1 MAEFFENSTPRQM
14 LEKAKREYQKLGE
27 SLDSDNI
34 FNFFVTA
41 YHVVDHIKKL
51 ATIPKE
57 DMNKLYSNP
66 DFKKC
71 KYICN
76 KSKHRVLSK
85 GDDEFITYR
94 RPGAVYGEAVFG
106 ESVYGGERA
115 YFIIDKNE
123 QININ
128 VLELGQEIIDLWETF
143 FKEHNI

>member
-14 LEKAKREYQKLGE
+14 LEKAKREYQKLTE

-41 YHVVDHIKKL
+41 YHVVDHVKKL
-51 ATIPKE
+51 VTIPKE
-57 DMNKLYSNP
+57 AMNRIYLNP

-85 GDDEFITYR
+85 DDDEFITYR
-94 RPGAVYGEAVFG
+94 RPAATLGEFTLG
-106 ESVYGGERA
+106 ESALGIGRA
-115 YFIIDKNE
+115 YFIIDGTE
-123 QININ
+123 QVD
-128 VLELGQEIIDLWETF
+128 VLELGQRIIDLWETF
-143 FKEHNI
+143 FKKHNI